1 MHICDLL
8 DRRAVN
14 LTAAPINKESAINDL
29 VDSLAGTGCLS
40 DTERF
45 RAAVFDRERKGSTGF
60 GEGVAIPHAK
70 SAGVSRPALSAMV
83 VKNGVEFDSIDGE
96 PVNLIFL
103 IASPHNASDAHLDV
117 LARLSSLLIDENFRK
132 ALISAKS
139 VDEFLSYINEAE
151 KKELN
156 KEEEEHKEQEK
167 QQENTHQS
175 ESKATAPVYD
185 LVAVTACPA
194 GLSHT
199 YMAAEALEHK
209 AKEMGISIKVEAD
222 GAAGNRNQL
231 MPEEIANAK
240 AVIVA
245 ADRAVNIDRF
255 IGKRMVRVGVVDGV
269 RRPLELITKALDPNC
284 PVYSAGALSESSNI
298 PMKLYR
304 HLMSGLTYILPLAAT
319 AGILSAVARLDF
331 VRDTEL
337 GLFLD
342 TIGYSIG
349 ALLFPVLSAFIAFS
363 MAGRMALVA
372 GFTGGVMADMADAGV
387 IGAVLN
393 GFVGGGVAF
402 LSARLAAR
410 FLKGHDA
417 MFALLVYPLLGAVL
431 TTIIA
436 KFITNIPA
444 ILVDSAIEIFLS
456 GANAWVLAIIG
467 AILGGMMAADMGGPC
482 NKIAYACG
490 VLLLGDCLPEVGPGC
505 LVMAAVMAGG
515 MVPPIAAGLGALL
528 FKHCFSK
535 PEQGLAW
542 TAISKGFL
550 FITEGVYPF
559 LAINPTKM
567 RIACI
572 SGAAVAGAL
581 SMFFSCGLCAP
592 HGGIF
597 IVILAENPLFYLLS
611 LLCGV
616 IVSTILFRVGRKPL
630 HLES

>member
-1 MHICDLL
+1 MKL
-8 DRRAVN
+8 
-14 LTAAPINKESAINDL
+14 K
-29 VDSLAGTGCLS
+29 
-40 DTERF
+40 
-45 RAAVFDRERKGSTGF
+45 
-60 GEGVAIPHAK
+60 
-70 SAGVSRPALSAMV
+70 
-83 VKNGVEFDSIDGE
+83 
-96 PVNLIFL
+96 
-103 IASPHNASDAHLDV
+103 
-117 LARLSSLLIDENFRK
+117 
-132 ALISAKS
+132 
-139 VDEFLSYINEAE
+139 

-349 ALLFPVLSAFIAFS
+349 ALAFPSI
-363 MAGRMALVA
+363 
-372 GFTGGVMADMADAGV
+372 
-387 IGAVLN
+387 
-393 GFVGGGVAF
+393 
-402 LSARLAAR
+402 
-410 FLKGHDA
+410 
-417 MFALLVYPLLGAVL
+417 
-431 TTIIA
+431 
-436 KFITNIPA
+436 
-444 ILVDSAIEIFLS
+444 
-456 GANAWVLAIIG
+456 
-467 AILGGMMAADMGGPC
+467 
-482 NKIAYACG
+482 
-490 VLLLGDCLPEVGPGC
+490 
-505 LVMAAVMAGG
+505 
-515 MVPPIAAGLGALL
+515 
-528 FKHCFSK
+528 
-535 PEQGLAW
+535 
-542 TAISKGFL
+542 
-550 FITEGVYPF
+550 
-559 LAINPTKM
+559 
-567 RIACI
+567 
-572 SGAAVAGAL
+572 
-581 SMFFSCGLCAP
+581 
-592 HGGIF
+592 
-597 IVILAENPLFYLLS
+597 
-611 LLCGV
+611 
-616 IVSTILFRVGRKPL
+616 
-630 HLES
+630 

>member
-1 MHICDLL
+1 MRICDLL

-14 LTAAPINKESAINDL
+14 LKATPVTKESAINDL
-29 VDSLAGTGCLS
+29 VDILAGTGCLN

-45 RAAVFDRERKGSTGF
+45 RAAVFDRERKGSTGL

-70 SAGVSRPALSAMV
+70 SAGVSRPAIAAMV
-83 VKNGVEFDSIDGE
+83 VKNGVEFDSLDGKD
-96 PVNLIFL
+96 VNLIFL
-103 IASPHNASDAHLDV
+103 IASPRNASDAHLDV
-117 LARLSSLLIDENFRK
+117 LARLSTLLVDENFRK
-132 ALISAKS
+132 ALISS
-139 VDEFLSYINEAE
+139 QSEDEFLSYIDEAE
-151 KKELN
+151 NKEL
-156 KEEEEHKEQEK
+156 KEQENEK
-167 QQENTHQS
+167 
-175 ESKATAPVYD
+175 KAQNSQKEDPERNDDTYYD

-231 MPEEIANAK
+231 MPEEIAKAK

-255 IGKRMVRVGVVDGV
+255 IGKRMVRVGVVEGV
-269 RRPLELITKALDPNC
+269 RNPFGLITRALDPNC

-319 AGILSAVARLDF
+319 AGILSAVARLSFIQNTD
-331 VRDTEL
+331 L
-337 GLFLD
+337 GLFLN

-349 ALLFPVLSAFIAFS
+349 TLLFPVLSAFIAFS

-372 GFTGGVMADMADAGV
+372 GFTGGVMADMASAGV

-393 GFVGGGVAF
+393 GFVGGGIAF
-402 LSARLAAR
+402 LTARVASR

-417 MFALLVYPLLGAVL
+417 MFALLVYPLIGAVL

-436 KFITNIPA
+436 KFITNIPSA
-444 ILVDSAIEIFLS
+444 LLDSFIKITLTESNSLILAL
-456 GANAWVLAIIG
+456 IG
-467 AILGGMMAADMGGPC
+467 AVLGGMMAADMGGPF

-490 VLLLGDCLPEVGPGC
+490 VLLLGDCLPEIGVGSM
-505 LVMAAVMAGG
+505 VMAAVMAGG
-515 MVPPIAAGLGALL
+515 MVPPIAAGIAAKI
-528 FKHCFSK
+528 FPHHFSK
-535 PEQGLAW
+535 PEKGIALSS
-542 TAISKGFL
+542 IVKGFL
-550 FITEGVYPF
+550 FVTEGVLPF
-559 LAINPTKM
+559 LTVNPNRM

-572 SGAAVAGAL
+572 AGSATAGAI
-581 SMFFSCGLCAP
+581 SMSLSCGVCAP

-597 IVILAENPLFYLLS
+597 IVPLAEKPLYYLLA
-611 LLCGV
+611 LATGI
-616 IVSTILFRVGRKPL
+616 IVGTIMFRIIRPKL
-630 HLES
+630 TARETATN